1 MPLYLSLH
9 QAPGLSVEEIAGNA
23 PEVAQQVHASFRQ
36 LYVNTETGF
45 IVSVYEADGAK
56 AVEEEFERIGF
67 PFDAIHEID
76 FTQNSAELA
85 EMVAQADRV

>member
-9 QAPGLSVEEIAGNA
+9 QAPGLSEEEIAGNA
-23 PEVAQQVHASFRQ
+23 PEVARQVHATFQQ
-36 LYVNTETGF
+36 LYVNTGTGF
-45 IVSVYEADGAK
+45 IVSVYQADSAK

-76 FTQNSAELA
+76 FTQNAAELA
-85 EMVAQADRV
+85 EMVGHMERT